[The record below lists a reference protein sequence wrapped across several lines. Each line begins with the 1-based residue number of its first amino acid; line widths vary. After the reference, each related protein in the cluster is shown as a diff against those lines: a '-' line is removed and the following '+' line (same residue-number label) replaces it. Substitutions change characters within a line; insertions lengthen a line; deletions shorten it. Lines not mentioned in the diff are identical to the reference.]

1 MSDVILSGGGH
12 EVTLHG
18 GDYEGPGLA
27 LTGLDGWYQTPDS
40 NVTVTARGQG
50 DGGHDISADDI
61 LYEARCVTISYR
73 VLAGSN
79 RSRALS
85 ELAKL
90 DMLVHQ
96 TVTCRVIDDGQDTY
110 CSGGYYVRSLD
121 QKIQNPL
128 WQNLTGDIT
137 LVFER
142 PERLSMRSH
151 DGEARAATIQSGGL
165 SYGSSHAGL
174 AYPLSYGVVSGGATL
189 CRLPND
195 GTSRAYPTF
204 TINGDWP
211 SGVSLYLNC
220 EGRRTELRYDSAIHL
235 GTPVLLDTRTRTAT
249 LGGVDVSRHLSSR
262 GWRTIPA
269 GKALTVLLR
278 TAGSGWVTCSS
289 RDTYM

>member
-12 EVTLHG
+12 EVRLYG

-61 LYEARCVTISYR
+61 QYEARCVTISYR

-96 TVTCRVIDDGQDTY
+96 TVTCRVIDDGQDTC

-142 PERLSMRSH
+142 PERLSSQAQRFQLLPSV
-151 DGEARAATIQSGGL
+151 DSARVGL
-165 SYGSSHAGL
+165 SYGSSNKGL
-174 AYPLSYGVVSGGATL
+174 AYPLSYGVAATDARNVGLIVNGGS
-189 CRLPND
+189 
-195 GTSRAYPTF
+195 SRAYPTF
-204 TINGDWP
+204 VCQGPYPD
-211 SGVSLYLNC
+211 GVQITFPGLGLSLDYSQPV
-220 EGRRTELRYDSAIHL
+220 YDVPL
-235 GTPVLLDTRTRTAT
+235 VLDSRSRTASI
-249 LGGVDVSRHLSSR
+249 GGLDVSRNLRSR
-262 GWRTIPA
+262 GFPTIPA
-269 GKALTVLLR
+269 GGSVSVNLQSV
-278 TAGSGWVTCSS
+278 GSGYVTVET